1 MAAGGGLTFPGL
13 NNSFPRG
20 MVTMIDRLK
29 ETFVSRPLAA
39 FKAAGRWFER
49 RLARRLSQRYADEI
63 TQFAELRKTIDA
75 LTARIEKQEAY
86 QWDHV
91 ALTRRLAAL
100 EDHVN
105 GLFDLA
111 DFENDEMER
120 NIVRLPL
127 TETVAVT
134 TAVGQLRRAG

>member
-1 MAAGGGLTFPGL
+1 
-13 NNSFPRG
+13 
-20 MVTMIDRLK
+20 MINRLK
-29 ETFVSRPLAA
+29 NTLVSRPIRVC
-39 FKAAGRWFER
+39 KAAGRWFER
-49 RLARRLSQRYADEI
+49 RLVRRVSERYADEI
-63 TQFAELRKTIDA
+63 TQFDDLRQTISELTTR
-75 LTARIEKQEAY
+75 LEKQEAY

-111 DFENDEMER
+111 AFDKNEAER
-120 NIVRLPL
+120 NVVRLPL
-127 TETVAVT
+127 TETLAAT

>member
-1 MAAGGGLTFPGL
+1 
-13 NNSFPRG
+13 
-20 MVTMIDRLK
+20 MINRLK
-29 ETFVSRPLAA
+29 KTLVSRPLSA

-63 TQFAELRKTIDA
+63 TQFAELRQTIYA
-75 LTARIEKQEAY
+75 LTVRLEKQEAY

-111 DFENDEMER
+111 AFDKDEAER
-120 NIVRLPL
+120 NVVRLPL
-127 TETVAVT
+127 TETMAAT